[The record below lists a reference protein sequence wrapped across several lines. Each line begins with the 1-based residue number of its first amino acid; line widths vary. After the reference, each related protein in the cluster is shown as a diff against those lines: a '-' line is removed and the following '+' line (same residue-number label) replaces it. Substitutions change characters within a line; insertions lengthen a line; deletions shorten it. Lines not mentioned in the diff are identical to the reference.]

1 MQIDRKLLASLNDI
15 EADYIDTIHNVEDLI
30 VANCNGLSL
39 FEVAVIENNTKV
51 IDYLLCFPELIQSY
65 LPLTLETDNAK
76 YMAKCEVTEGCLA
89 NAELNVSKAWTRPV
103 SFLRT
108 PLMIACRRQ
117 NIYAIQALLQKGA
130 SLKGK
135 DIFGMKVL
143 EICWES
149 GGQAFLQRFI
159 ALLNANNHKFKLDA
173 NLLARMVSSPSAIEE
188 ISDYKILDAGAKR
201 IIFNYYCASLQLE
214 KVTELLVSGF
224 KINQMHSKK
233 FHAVFEVCTSH
244 LVWCFAYP
252 EHLTTAYRY
261 TKAHGLASNSSIT
274 FTFEGDDWGEKNKQ
288 AMAESE
294 RLKQEVA
301 DFTLTP
307 QLLDEQLQK
316 RLVLLDL
323 FMDYGLDAEV
333 VEKKVPTMFLYCIFS
348 LNEPALIQK
357 LFDCGFKLI
366 ADEDDFL
373 SEEQAALLNSIT
385 GGKNT
390 NSTSEAS
397 SLAFYDS
404 PFSWELESETVL
416 YAKVLP
422 KHSSDKTAEIQ
433 VSLCNIYGPLEGISV
448 HINANR
454 KKSDKV
460 TMTLLEEFVE
470 LDDEK
475 VAVNELTEPLCEEAP
490 WTAVYSASL
499 SNVKTD
505 QELLIEVSSPR
516 LNAEL
521 TGLKL

>member
-1 MQIDRKLLASLNDI
+1 MKIDRKLLASLNEI
-15 EADYIDTIHNVEDLI
+15 EADYIDTIHDVADLI
-30 VANCNGLSL
+30 VSHYNGLSL
-39 FEVAVIENNTKV
+39 FEVAMIENNTNV
-51 IDYLLCFPELIQSY
+51 IDHLLCFPELIESY

-89 NAELNVSKAWTRPV
+89 NAELNVSKAWTRQV

-149 GGQAFLQRFI
+149 DGQEFLKQFI
-159 ALLNANNHKFKLDA
+159 ELLIANGYAFKLDA
-173 NLLARMVSSPSAIEE
+173 NLLSRMVSSPSAIED
-188 ISDYKILDAGAKR
+188 ISDYKMLDAGAKR
-201 IIFNYYCASLQLE
+201 ILFNYYCATLQVGR
-214 KVTELLVSGF
+214 VTKFLGSGF

-233 FHAVFEVCTSH
+233 FNAVFEVCTSH
-244 LVWCFAYP
+244 ITWCFAYP
-252 EHLTTAYRY
+252 DHLTTAYRY

-274 FTFEGDDWGEKNKQ
+274 FTFEGDVWGEKNKQ
-288 AMAESE
+288 TMAESE

-307 QLLDEQLQK
+307 QQLDEQLQK

-333 VEKKVPTMFLYCIFS
+333 VEKKVPTMFLYYIFS

-366 ADEDDFL
+366 DDEDSYL
-373 SEEQAALLNSIT
+373 SEEQTALLNSIT
-385 GGKNT
+385 GNK
-390 NSTSEAS
+390 STISITEKS

-422 KHSSDKTAEIQ
+422 KHSSDKTTEIQ
-433 VSLCNIYGPLEGISV
+433 VSLCNIYGPLEGVSI
-448 HINANR
+448 HIGTNR
-454 KKSDKV
+454 KQSDKV
-460 TMTLLEEFVE
+460 SMTLLEEFVE
-470 LDDEK
+470 LDDEQI
-475 VAVNELTEPLCEEAP
+475 AINELTEPLCEEAP
-490 WTAVYSASL
+490 WTAVYSANL
-499 SNVKTD
+499 SSVKAE
-505 QELLIEVSSPR
+505 QELLIEVAS
-516 LNAEL
+516 LQINAEL